1 MIYIFVNVIIDLELE
16 RNFDKEKDKKEA
28 EESFNDK
35 SLDQPK
41 KEEDAHGGHP
51 TELTPAPVQQTVAV
65 SPPKAK
71 DKNSHKY

>member
-51 TELTPAPVQQTVAV
+51 TE
-65 SPPKAK
+65 
-71 DKNSHKY
+71 

>member
-28 EESFNDK
+28 EENFNDK
-35 SLDQPK
+35 SLDQHEPK
-41 KEEDAHGGHP
+41 KEEDAHVGHT
-51 TELTPAPVQQTVAV
+51 TELPPAPVHVTV